1 MSSPIVL
8 CEKEGEICIITI
20 NRDEKRNAI
29 NEEVYY
35 GLRDGVLGVYSDPA
49 VRAIIVRGAG
59 KGFSAGIDFNF
70 LASMG
75 MIGGTQPFIRMKIRE
90 AQEIL
95 NLMEDVEK
103 PVIFALHGY
112 CFGAALEFA
121 LAGDFRV
128 VQRETQIGIQET
140 SLGFIPDMGGIA
152 RLTGLVGPSFA
163 KELIM
168 TAGTIDARRAL
179 EIGLVNRV
187 VEDATEGALAL
198 AREISANGPLA
209 VGLVKKLVNR
219 GRHLDTRTFLEL
231 EAVGQTLVCNTEDA
245 KEGVTAKLQKRAA
258 KFEGK

>member
-1 MSSPIVL
+1 MTSPIVI
-8 CEKEGEICIITI
+8 CEKEGEICVLTI

-29 NEEVYY
+29 NQDVYY
-35 GLRDGVLGVYSDPA
+35 GLRDGVLGVYSDPT

-75 MIGGTQPFIRMKIRE
+75 MIGGTQAFIRMKIRE
-90 AQEIL
+90 AQDIL

-121 LAGDFRV
+121 LVGDFRV
-128 VQRETQIGIQET
+128 AQRETRIGIQET
-140 SLGFIPDMGGIA
+140 SVGFIPDMGGIA

-168 TAGTIDARRAL
+168 TAGTIDAQRAL

-187 VEDATEGALAL
+187 VDDATEGALAL
-198 AREISANGPLA
+198 AREITRNAPLA

-231 EAVGQTLVCNTEDA
+231 EAVGQTLVCSTDDA
-245 KEGVTAKLQKRAA
+245 KEGVTAKLQKRQA